1 MEINFD
7 EASIAWRENKR
18 YKGKGF
24 FTYRCEYIHSDGKH
38 CNRDVYSQTTPKYAT
53 HPQWTGH
60 RITSDTYCKQ
70 HMRRAKFLSEPEY
83 QA

>member
-1 MEINFD
+1 MEIDFD
-7 EASIAWRENKR
+7 EASVAWRENKK

-24 FTYRCEYIHSDGKH
+24 FAYRCNYIHSDEKR
-38 CNRDVYSQTTPKYAT
+38 CSRDVYAQTPKYAT
-53 HPQWTGH
+53 HPYWTGN

-70 HMRRAKFLSEPEY
+70 HLKRGKLLSAPEY